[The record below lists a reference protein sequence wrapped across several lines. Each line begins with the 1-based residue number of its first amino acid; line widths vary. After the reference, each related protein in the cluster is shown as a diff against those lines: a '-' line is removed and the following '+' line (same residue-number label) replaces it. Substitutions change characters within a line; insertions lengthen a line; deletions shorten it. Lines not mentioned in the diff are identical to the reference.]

1 MKIKIILLSL
11 LSCLMLFITACSAAV
26 ADEEVLPELKY
37 GKYHLYGDESTGV
50 FIELTENTVRLGG
63 DNLRSFLEEDYRLSV
78 PEITD
83 EETIKKQCDEEYARY
98 SIATPYNLARIR
110 LIEIGDI
117 KEPYGIFFSVYGNKI
132 DENTNS
138 GECYIYD
145 YKKGELS
152 FGEQGYYFKLT
163 E

>member
-1 MKIKIILLSL
+1 MKIKAILLSI
-11 LSCLMLFITACSAAV
+11 LSCLILFITACSSAV

-63 DNLRSFLEEDYRLSV
+63 DNLRSFLEEHYKLCL

-83 EETIKKQCDEEYARY
+83 EATIKENCDKKFSKY
-98 SIATPYNLARIR
+98 SLAIPYNLAKINHEMGE
-110 LIEIGDI
+110 L
-117 KEPYGIFFSVYGNKI
+117 KEPYGIFFNVDGGKV
-132 DENTNS
+132 DETTRY

>member
-11 LSCLMLFITACSAAV
+11 LSCLMLFITACSTAV
-26 ADEEVLPELKY
+26 ADEEVKPELKY
-37 GKYHLYGDESTGV
+37 GKYHLYGDESRGV

-63 DNLRSFLEEDYRLSV
+63 DNLRSFLEEYYKLCL

-83 EETIKKQCDEEYARY
+83 EKTIKEKCDENFSKY
-98 SIATPYNLARIR
+98 SLATPYNLAKINHE
-110 LIEIGDI
+110 IEEL
-117 KEPYGIFFSVYGNKI
+117 KEPYGIFFDVDGGKI
-132 DENTNS
+132 DENTRY

-152 FGEQGYYFKLT
+152 FGGNGYYFKLT